1 MQPSR
6 QTELYWTSLH
16 LFDGFTLFSE
26 LHIVVMVVVPIAFK
40 ANVALVACHTGR
52 GVPALFFLLYSS

>member
-6 QTELYWTSLH
+6 KTELYRTSLH
-16 LFDGFTLFSE
+16 LFDDFPLFSE
-26 LHIVVMVVVPIAFK
+26 LHVVVMVVVPIAFK

-52 GVPALFFLLYSS
+52 VAPALFFLLDSS